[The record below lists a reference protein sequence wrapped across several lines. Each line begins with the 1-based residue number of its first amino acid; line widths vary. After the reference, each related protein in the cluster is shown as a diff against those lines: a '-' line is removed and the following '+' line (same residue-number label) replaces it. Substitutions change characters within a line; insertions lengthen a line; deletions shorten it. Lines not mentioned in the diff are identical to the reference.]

1 MGVFVCRAAT
11 AIVLPPRG
19 WRRCLL
25 TCWPALRLC
34 TPWKY
39 QVTLPTSPFFF
50 FIFFFCIVSTFWRL
64 WRFRWGGG
72 AKCFRKW
79 RKEKTGTKG
88 LVGKMKT
95 ARTGRMLWSW
105 PESDCSSQPVCFSL
119 SKTVLQS
126 SVLLDTIKDSLQCY
140 LTLWKTLLYSLQYH
154 MTLSET
160 LIQSLVLLDAIR
172 LLYSL

>member
-39 QVTLPTSPFFF
+39 QVTLPTSPFFLF
-50 FIFFFCIVSTFWRL
+50 FFFFFCIVSTFWRL

-72 AKCFRKW
+72 AKCFRNEEKKKQERKAWLARW
-79 RKEKTGTKG
+79 RQPG
-88 LVGKMKT
+88 LEGCC
-95 ARTGRMLWSW
+95 GLG
-105 PESDCSSQPVCFSL
+105 PSQTVPVSQCASHYQRLFYSLQYYLTL
-119 SKTVLQS
+119 SKTVFSTTWHYERL
-126 SVLLDTIKDSLQCY
+126 CY
-140 LTLWKTLLYSLQYH
+140 TVFSTTWHCQ
-154 MTLSET
+154 T